1 VDNRRFTPNIASESR
16 TLFHL
21 ERDEDETGVSGIG
34 YVAEGIIFSNGKVV
48 LSWLTEATSLAVY
61 ENMRHLEAIHGH
73 GGKTRIVFDHAERRE
88 RRFKTKEPG
97 ASHGEPGTKIKV
109 HTPSEPAE
117 DVEETPTREL
127 ASEQHE

>member
-73 GGKTRIVFDHAERRE
+73 GGKTRIVLDYMERRDRQARTE
-88 RRFKTKEPG
+88 THG

-109 HTPSEPAE
+109 HTPSEPVE
-117 DVEETPTREL
+117 DVEEISAREL

>member
-61 ENMRHLEAIHGH
+61 ENMLHLEAIHGH
-73 GGKTRIVFDHAERRE
+73 GGKTRIVLDYMERRDRQARTE
-88 RRFKTKEPG
+88 TPG

-109 HTPSEPAE
+109 HTPSEPVE
-117 DVEETPTREL
+117 DVEEISAREL